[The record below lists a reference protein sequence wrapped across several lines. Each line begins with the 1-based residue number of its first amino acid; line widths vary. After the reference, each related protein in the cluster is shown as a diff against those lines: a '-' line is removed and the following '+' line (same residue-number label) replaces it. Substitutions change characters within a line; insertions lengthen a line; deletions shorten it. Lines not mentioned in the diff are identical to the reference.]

1 MTAENIK
8 SGFRACGII
17 PFSPLAIPGYA
28 YLPSEPT
35 ENFNQANS
43 SPVTITELSM
53 QNSSGSSAT
62 DTEKVAPSGDAAVS
76 SLDQQSTWSSI
87 VEVAVDFPAIT
98 GDHLRQPEIRRP
110 TAFVATYHG

>member
-1 MTAENIK
+1 VVVFVLPAIFKVESHGRNKEFTSA
-8 SGFRACGII
+8 FL

-28 YLPSEPT
+28 YLLSEPT

-76 SLDQQSTWSSI
+76 SLDQQST
-87 VEVAVDFPAIT
+87 
-98 GDHLRQPEIRRP
+98 H
-110 TAFVATYHG
+110 ATQF